1 MQLPWIDVTANP
13 LQRAQQVVNRGKP
26 LTQSYP
32 VGTFFV
38 TAQNGQALAPGQ
50 PSGMTRF
57 SNGRG
62 AGDPRAN
69 GGFYDIRASSVLRSL
84 LTGTP
89 PPSVPQTITGG
100 NNITL
105 GGDNTW
111 LYLGLAGI
119 VAAFFFW
126 NK

>member
-32 VGTFFV
+32 VGVFFV
-38 TAQNGQALAPGQ
+38 TAKNGVPPAPGQ
-50 PSGMTRF
+50 PAGMTRF
-57 SNGRG
+57 SNGSG
-62 AGDPRAN
+62 SGDPRAN
-69 GGFYDIRASSVLRSL
+69 GGFYNIGASPVLQSL

-89 PPSVPQTITGG
+89 LAVTGG
-100 NNITL
+100 SVNNY
-105 GGDNTW
+105 GSADNTDNTFLW
-111 LYLGLAGI
+111 IGIAGV
-119 VAAFFFW
+119 VALFFLW